1 MLSSKDSFSE
11 FIWGVQNNYITYRN
25 TLLMYQ
31 KSLKLLQSK
40 YKQLVL
46 KTDFLS
52 THLQESTQIYQTI
65 KTKLK
70 ALKPE
75 SYSNINPKTRS
86 DFFSFLPVR
95 VPQKSFEVFLGILE
109 HFEYLEIPD
118 QVLSTKVCDP
128 CKYEK
133 STCLLELF
141 LNLAVDCKM
150 KHDLLNSYNIEI
162 LGLLNEIEDLKEKIE
177 FIEEKLE
184 DFTSKIEMFDGN
196 SKVETQ
202 EFEFVLDSDE
212 LYGTNEGIEDTSTI
226 IFEGKPICTFECC
239 EIF

>member
-1 MLSSKDSFSE
+1 MH
-11 FIWGVQNNYITYRN
+11 
-25 TLLMYQ
+25 Q

-52 THLQESTQIYQTI
+52 NHLQESTQTYQTF

-70 ALKPE
+70 SLTPD
-75 SYSNINPKTRS
+75 SYININLKTRS
-86 DFFSFLPVR
+86 EFFSFLPVR
-95 VPQKSFEVFLGILE
+95 VPQKNFEVFISVLE

-118 QVLSTKVCDP
+118 QVLSAKVCDT

-133 STCLLELF
+133 SSCLLELF

-162 LGLLNEIEDLKEKIE
+162 LGLLHEIEDVKEKIE

-202 EFEFVLDSDE
+202 EFEFILDSDE
-212 LYGTNEGIEDTSTI
+212 LYGINEGIGDTSTI
-226 IFEGKPICTFECC
+226 IFEGKPICSPECC